1 MVLFDF
7 VKKYQRLDNILSV
20 LLLAVFF
27 VLILDLAIS
36 KGMYKICIVSI
47 QGIVSIQL
55 LRMLCFYFKKQVQ
68 ALPSYGMLIAISI
81 PIMFIVLDSV
91 LIDGVSQRYYIKNLK
106 IAVFIIL
113 AIWMIPLDFLTK
125 NSKLFLYSL
134 LTLLFLASSSNLIA
148 VVFYSFHRIGLTS
161 NPHYLA
167 LQAILVIPVAV
178 YLLNQVNLV
187 GKVLLIVIVTMEL
200 YLLMESFSRTAWLAF
215 FVGSLVSIPF
225 FSFKTRLMAVGGILL
240 IPLTVYYF
248 GVLGVLGVDER
259 LNDLINNLVR
269 EERVTIWA
277 DALVMQ
283 QESNWFQ
290 WLLGHGLG
298 GFEPGFQTFSHY
310 HGRVDF
316 TTPHNFLIEILYTSG
331 IIGISL
337 VVIGE
342 GVFVFSLLKL
352 YWNTKYDSQKTL
364 VVLVLVLLVML
375 FIHTFLTISF
385 FAKQSTYFL
394 AMIIGLGFYL
404 FKREKYLM
412 GFIHGK

>member
-1 MVLFDF
+1 
-7 VKKYQRLDNILSV
+7 
-20 LLLAVFF
+20 
-27 VLILDLAIS
+27 
-36 KGMYKICIVSI
+36 MYKICLVFIKVIVSM
-47 QGIVSIQL
+47 QL
-55 LRMLCFYFKKQVQ
+55 FRMAFLYFKKQVQ
-68 ALPSYGMLIAISI
+68 VLPTKAMLIAIAI
-81 PIMFIVLDSV
+81 PIIFILLDSV
-91 LIDGVSQRYYIKNLK
+91 LIEGISQRYYIKNLK
-106 IAVFIIL
+106 TAIFIIL
-113 AIWMIPLDFLTK
+113 AIWMIPLDFITK

-134 LTLLFLASSSNLIA
+134 LTLLLLASSSNLIA

-178 YLLNQVNLV
+178 YLFNQVNLV

-248 GVLGVLGVDER
+248 GVLGVDER

-269 EERVTIWA
+269 EERVTIWS

-283 QESNWFQ
+283 QGSNWFQ

-298 GFEPGFQTFSHY
+298 SFEPGFQTFSHY

-331 IIGISL
+331 VIGLLMIA
-337 VVIGE
+337 IGE
-342 GVFVFSLLKL
+342 GVFVFSMLKL
-352 YWNTKYDSQKTL
+352 YWGTKYDSQKTL
-364 VVLVLVLLVML
+364 VVLVLVLLVVL

-394 AMIIGLGFYL
+394 AMIIGIGVYL

-412 GFIHGK
+412 GFIDEK

>member
-1 MVLFDF
+1 LVLFDYGR
-7 VKKYQRLDNILSV
+7 KYQQQLDNILSV

-225 FSFKTRLMAVGGILL
+225 FSFKIRLMAVGGGLL
-240 IPLTVYYF
+240 IPFTVYYF
-248 GVLGVLGVDER
+248 GVLGVDER
-259 LNDLINNLVR
+259 FNDLINNLGS
-269 EERVTIWA
+269 EERVTIWS
-277 DALVMQ
+277 DALAMQ
-283 QESNWFQ
+283 QGSHWFQ

-298 GFEPGFQTFSHY
+298 SFESGFQTFSHY
-310 HGRVDF
+310 HGNVDF
-316 TTPHNFLIEILYTSG
+316 TTPHNFFIEILYTSG
-331 IIGISL
+331 IVGLLMIAIG
-337 VVIGE
+337 G
-342 GVFVFSLLKL
+342 GGFVFSLLKL
-352 YWNTKYDSQKTL
+352 YWGTKYDSQKTL

-394 AMIIGLGFYL
+394 AMITGFGFYL

-412 GFIHGK
+412 GFIDEK

>member
-1 MVLFDF
+1 MFNVFQ
-7 VKKYQRLDNILSV
+7 YQRLENILSF
-20 LLLAVFF
+20 LLLIALF
-27 VLILDLAIS
+27 VLVLDLAIS
-36 KGMYKICIVSI
+36 KGMYKICLVFIKVIVSM
-47 QGIVSIQL
+47 QL
-55 LRMLCFYFKKQVQ
+55 FRMAFLYFKKQVQ
-68 ALPSYGMLIAISI
+68 VLPTKAMLIAIAI
-81 PIMFIVLDSV
+81 PIIFILLDSV
-91 LIDGVSQRYYIKNLK
+91 LIEGISQRYYIKNLK
-106 IAVFIIL
+106 TAIFIIL

-125 NSKLFLYSL
+125 NSKLFFYSL
-134 LTLLFLASSSNLIA
+134 LTLLLLASSSNLIA

-248 GVLGVLGVDER
+248 GVLGVDER